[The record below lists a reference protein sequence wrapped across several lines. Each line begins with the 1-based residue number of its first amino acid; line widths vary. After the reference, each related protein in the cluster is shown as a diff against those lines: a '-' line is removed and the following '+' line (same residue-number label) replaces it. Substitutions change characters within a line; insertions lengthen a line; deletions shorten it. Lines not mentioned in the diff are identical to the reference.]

1 MCVLPCTSVCL
12 HRHLKGVQELLMEI
26 FVQLTSGEAKSRCR
40 IRRNSSGCH
49 GTRWF
54 YSRKHHYQNQKGVCV
69 CTRVYT
75 CVCVCVCARAR
86 VRVGVDAAKTLDVS
100 VWCAH
105 LRGAKYMNLR
115 EGLCAHQSVAHR
127 SHSQLLP
134 CACTSN
140 TQELPIVSNSARND
154 SSPVHRYEPDS
165 STQAPVSWR

>member
-1 MCVLPCTSVCL
+1 MCTTDYWRGKEQMPDTTKFQRLPRDPVVLFTQAPLSEP
-12 HRHLKGVQELLMEI
+12 K
-26 FVQLTSGEAKSRCR
+26 RC
-40 IRRNSSGCH
+40 
-49 GTRWF
+49 
-54 YSRKHHYQNQKGVCV
+54 VCV
-69 CTRVYT
+69 YT
-75 CVCVCVCARAR
+75 CVHVCVCVCVCVRAR

-134 CACTSN
+134 CTCTSN